1 MPLQFDS
8 RSMLATVTAIA
19 VLCALGSWVLNP
31 GAITFLSS
39 SPLPFVP
46 TIPMMGIGICL
57 IPFFCLPAY
66 VVAGGIVL
74 RTSCRPYSAIV
85 FFGLQFVVLFADVSF
100 WEVGLRFLATTL
112 IASAAMTIETV
123 ARKLPK
129 LQLVAS
135 GIAILISVAWYFA
148 IVCVVASASV

>member
-1 MPLQFDS
+1 
-8 RSMLATVTAIA
+8 MLATVTAFA
-19 VLCALGSWVLNP
+19 VLCAFVSWVLNP
-31 GAITFLSS
+31 GALTFFSNT
-39 SPLPFVP
+39 PLPFVP

-66 VVAGGIVL
+66 LVAGGMVI

-85 FFGLQFVVLFADVSF
+85 FFGLQFVVLVANISF
-100 WEVGLRFLATTL
+100 WDVGLRFFATTM
-112 IASAAMTIETV
+112 IASAAMTIETI

-148 IVCVVASASV
+148 IVCAVASAGV